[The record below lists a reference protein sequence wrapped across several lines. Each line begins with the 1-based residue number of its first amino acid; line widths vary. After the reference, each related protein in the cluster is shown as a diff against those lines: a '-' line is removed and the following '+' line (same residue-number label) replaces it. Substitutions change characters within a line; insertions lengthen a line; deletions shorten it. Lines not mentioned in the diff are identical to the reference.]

1 MMKLVW
7 IGVAACL
14 LVMVLRVVGS
24 ERINDPMPVEEVAPV
39 AATVEHQDSEKA
51 AADRQTLLDA
61 QADTG
66 EPKED
71 LGPKI
76 ADLKR
81 EHGVGSCD
89 NFRGTVDGKDICGPA
104 IVPITIRQM
113 NAFEA
118 RWEDQVRA
126 VARAVYSHYCG
137 FRSIEWQ
144 SQTEMTV
151 NQAIIDDPES
161 RRFTQSQ
168 WQEIARWQS
177 LVKSSETARYGAN
190 GSGCTRIA
198 AGLSELD
205 TITQKQ

>member
-14 LVMVLRVVGS
+14 LVMVLRVIGA
-24 ERINDPMPVEEVAPV
+24 ERINDPMPVKEVARVPV
-39 AATVEHQDSEKA
+39 NVEHQDSDKA
-51 AADRQTLLDA
+51 AAGRQTLLDA
-61 QADTG
+61 QADTD
-66 EPKED
+66 EPEED

-76 ADLKR
+76 AELKR

-113 NAFEA
+113 DAFEA

-126 VARAVYSHYCG
+126 VARAVYAHYCG

-151 NQAIIDDPES
+151 NQAMIDDPES

-168 WQEIARWQS
+168 WREIAKWQS
-177 LVKSSETARYGAN
+177 LVRSSETARYGTN
-190 GSGCTRIA
+190 GSGCTRIVV
-198 AGLSELD
+198 GLSELD
-205 TITQKQ
+205 TITQK